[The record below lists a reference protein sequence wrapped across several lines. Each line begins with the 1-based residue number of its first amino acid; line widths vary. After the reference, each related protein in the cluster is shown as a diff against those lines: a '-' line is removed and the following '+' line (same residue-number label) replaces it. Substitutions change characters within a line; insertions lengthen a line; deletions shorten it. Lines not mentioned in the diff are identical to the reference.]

1 MSPCLWEAVTFVSD
15 EVSAED
21 DEEAKQDKDDDSHY
35 PSDHGVVHPRSRRH
49 GCGVLRKGRAVWK
62 KGEERGEGGK
72 KRRHDKEKEKKK
84 QEKMR

>member
-1 MSPCLWEAVTFVSD
+1 MSD

-62 KGEERGEGGK
+62 KGEEGGKGGK
-72 KRRHDKEKEKKK
+72 KREGMIKKK
-84 QEKMR
+84 RKKARENEVEAARNKGRA

>member
-62 KGEERGEGGK
+62 KGEERGEGEKREGMIKK
-72 KRRHDKEKEKKK
+72 KRKKSRRK
-84 QEKMR
+84 

>member
-1 MSPCLWEAVTFVSD
+1 MSD

-62 KGEERGEGGK
+62 KEEERGEGEKREGMIKK
-72 KRRHDKEKEKKK
+72 KRKKSK
-84 QEKMR
+84 RK

>member
-1 MSPCLWEAVTFVSD
+1 MSD

-62 KGEERGEGGK
+62 KGEEGGEGEK
-72 KRRHDKEKEKKK
+72 KREGMIKKK
-84 QEKMR
+84 RKKARENEVEAARNKGRA